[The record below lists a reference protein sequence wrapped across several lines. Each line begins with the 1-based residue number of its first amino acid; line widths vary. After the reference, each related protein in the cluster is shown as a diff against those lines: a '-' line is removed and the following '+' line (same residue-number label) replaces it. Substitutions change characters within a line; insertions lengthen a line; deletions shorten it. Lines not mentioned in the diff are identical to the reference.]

1 MERLFN
7 ETLAN
12 AKVRTGIFVS
22 PEFAKLSNVAYTRLT
37 VISKQE
43 VSLMK

>member
-1 MERLFN
+1 MVRLFN

-22 PEFAKLSNVAYTRLT
+22 PEFANKLSNVRLT

-43 VSLMK
+43 VRV

>member
-1 MERLFN
+1 MVRLFN

-22 PEFAKLSNVAYTRLT
+22 PEFAKLSNVHKIDCY
-37 VISKQE
+37 Q
-43 VSLMK
+43 